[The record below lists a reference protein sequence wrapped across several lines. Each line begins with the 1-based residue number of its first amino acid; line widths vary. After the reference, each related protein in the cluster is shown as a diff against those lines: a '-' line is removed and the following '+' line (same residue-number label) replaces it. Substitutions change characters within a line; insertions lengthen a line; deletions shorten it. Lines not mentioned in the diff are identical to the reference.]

1 MSFRLF
7 DEAASVA
14 AGASFGASAAAAAA
28 DVEELLERV
37 DREKKLV
44 DGVAMLASLGIQELP
59 LKIRMCQDRCVG
71 TGEVTGAWCQSNRIC
86 YPFFYKPTF
95 LGRSLWRAYF
105 QAIQSLK
112 CAW

>member
-14 AGASFGASAAAAAA
+14 AGASFGASAAAA

-86 YPFFYKPTF
+86 YTF
-95 LGRSLWRAYF
+95 LF
-105 QAIQSLK
+105 THT
-112 CAW
+112 

>member
-1 MSFRLF
+1 MTQIESIFAIVSFRLF

-44 DGVAMLASLGIQELP
+44 DGVAMLASLGIQNHGLLEQWTDA
-59 LKIRMCQDRCVG
+59 IGG
-71 TGEVTGAWCQSNRIC
+71 THNSHAS
-86 YPFFYKPTF
+86 
-95 LGRSLWRAYF
+95 
-105 QAIQSLK
+105 
-112 CAW
+112 